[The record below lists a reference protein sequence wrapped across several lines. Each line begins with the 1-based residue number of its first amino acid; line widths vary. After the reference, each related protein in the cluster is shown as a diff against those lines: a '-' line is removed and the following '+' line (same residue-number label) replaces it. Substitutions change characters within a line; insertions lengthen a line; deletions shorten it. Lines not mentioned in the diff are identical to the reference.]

1 MSGRQNRNEELHV
14 RCAADPQGG
23 GHSQLQLPC
32 KHQAGQH
39 RCVLRY
45 PMLATNMLSPS
56 AEHVAHAA
64 ASPHHQ
70 LITIDECG
78 AGSCVS
84 SLQTLLNGKGAS
96 IAVDGDFG
104 PATLAAVKS
113 FQSSRGLAVRVSAIQ
128 LCSLS
133 P

>member
-1 MSGRQNRNEELHV
+1 M
-14 RCAADPQGG
+14 
-23 GHSQLQLPC
+23 
-32 KHQAGQH
+32 
-39 RCVLRY
+39 LRY

-70 LITIDECG
+70 LITIDECR

-113 FQSSRGLAVRVSAIQ
+113 FQSSRGLAVRAVSDSTLQSEPLTFSMCGHARRCHG
-128 LCSLS
+128 CSCC